1 MKNISKKMIIL
12 GIIIVIIIIV
22 IILTILNS
30 KKINNKEENNN
41 QTSSNVEKKDS
52 NEDQEKIAK
61 LKTKKEAERIKTY
74 LGTYFKYVEKKD
86 YNSAYN
92 LLYDEFK
99 KNYFPT
105 LEDYEKYIQEQ
116 DLPALLTIDYD
127 NIVTQ
132 GELYIVTLR
141 IGNVQARSDT
151 QKVEKK
157 FVVKE
162 NDYNDYYIS
171 FEK

>member
-52 NEDQEKIAK
+52 NEDQEKIEK
-61 LKTKKEAERIKTY
+61 LKTKKQAERIKTY

>member
-12 GIIIVIIIIV
+12 GIIIVIIVIV